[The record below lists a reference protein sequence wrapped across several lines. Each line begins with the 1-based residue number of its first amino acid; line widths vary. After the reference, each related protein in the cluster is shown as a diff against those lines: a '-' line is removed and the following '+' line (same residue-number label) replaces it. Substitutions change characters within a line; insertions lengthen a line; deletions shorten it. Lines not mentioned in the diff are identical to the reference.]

1 MYLKQDKFLVVG
13 ISKSGVSASEFLLLR
28 GAKCYLYDDS
38 DSQRVIDDC
47 RRLEDLGG
55 VYVSREEVFD
65 LIGEIDV
72 VVLSPGVAIDHDIPL
87 KAKKLKKRIIGEMEL
102 SSLFIHNPIIAVTGT
117 NGKTTTSYMIDSLL
131 KSANI
136 DSRLCGNVGTPM
148 SSLKDLEEDSVIVAE
163 TSSFQLE
170 TVSSFTP
177 HISVVTNI
185 TPDHLSRHYNMEN
198 YTFIKSKILM
208 NLRESEHAVLC
219 YDDPIVMK
227 MSEKVRAKVTFFSTK
242 SRVNGAYVED
252 GTVYYKGKAVIEA
265 SELPVS
271 GEHNLLNFLAS
282 LCVAKIM
289 GVSDNDISQGV
300 KSFKGV
306 KHRIQFVASIGGV
319 DYYNDSKATNAD
331 ATEKAIDSMT
341 KGTVLILG
349 GKDKGLEFNG
359 LFERI
364 KSSKVRTVVL
374 TGESRYRLLQSARAV
389 GFESVSVAEDFFVA
403 ITLASIIAKEG
414 ECVLFS
420 PACSSFDRFKDF
432 EERGDEFMRFVESM
446 NE

>member
-102 SSLFIHNPIIAVTGT
+102 SSLFIHNPIIAITGT